1 MARISSG
8 VARALGILR
17 TRSYNAPSS
26 RTRSISLSSASRTL
40 FFAIRLISF
49 SSATV
54 IRFSIYHTS
63 RPRPYT
69 SAPYASMCS
78 IMRMLIFPS
87 VAAVLAGIA
96 IFLWGGF
103 AALMLLLLLATLE
116 TTLSFDNAVVNA
128 KVLSRMNA
136 RWQQRF
142 LTWGIPVAAFGSV
155 FLLLVSFKY
164 FFNDRKTVHW
174 IVLIERWLSRWGG
187 IEAIEIALVLTI
199 LLLATL
205 IAPLK
210 AAEILVA
217 GLVGVILFVII
228 QGIAQSFEA
237 GATKSADMA
246 AKAGVA
252 LFIYLNVLDSAFS
265 LDGVVAA
272 FAISTSVPIIA
283 LGLGVGALFVRSF
296 TIMLVRAKTLETLVY
311 LEHGAHYAILG
322 LAIAMLVG
330 IFVEVPEAITGLI
343 GFVFIGFAYLSS
355 RREFLRTRGVHMQL

>member
-1 MARISSG
+1 
-8 VARALGILR
+8 
-17 TRSYNAPSS
+17 
-26 RTRSISLSSASRTL
+26 
-40 FFAIRLISF
+40 
-49 SSATV
+49 
-54 IRFSIYHTS
+54 
-63 RPRPYT
+63 
-69 SAPYASMCS
+69 
-78 IMRMLIFPS
+78 MRMLIFPS

-142 LTWGIPVAAFGSV
+142 LTWGIPVAVFGTRLVLPVIIVALAAGLSPIAVVWLAIFDPVHYSEYLHAAHVSIAAFGSV

>member
-1 MARISSG
+1 
-8 VARALGILR
+8 
-17 TRSYNAPSS
+17 
-26 RTRSISLSSASRTL
+26 
-40 FFAIRLISF
+40 
-49 SSATV
+49 
-54 IRFSIYHTS
+54 
-63 RPRPYT
+63 
-69 SAPYASMCS
+69 
-78 IMRMLIFPS
+78 MRMLIFPS

-142 LTWGIPVAAFGSV
+142 LTWGIPIAVFGTRLVLPVIIVALAAGLSPIAVVWLAIFDPVHYSEYLHAAHVSIAAFGSV